1 MFCFDRKCQLFS
13 LHYVALTSINA
24 FLVAAE
30 TTVTSSISTE
40 PNGRISS
47 QLSTDKS
54 ENFSHV
60 SLFSTFIN
68 PTRVQIR
75 LSQPTITASIAQSLS
90 TGSAVPTRE
99 IVNENEEIVA
109 NRNSYLL
116 IIIVS
121 LNVFLILT
129 VCGMLG
135 ACLYCKRKRI
145 FHFLFQADVVENIY
159 DKNRLQSEANISQ
172 SSAQLLNKRHDYD
185 IEMSNMGR
193 NSLQRFTNDN
203 MLSVSLRQE
212 THFQQSEYEN
222 EPDLYLVPETYEARS
237 EYHQYLT
244 VV

>member
-1 MFCFDRKCQLFS
+1 MSIIFS
-13 LHYVALTSINA
+13 SLRSFNFHA

-30 TTVTSSISTE
+30 TTETSSLSIE
-40 PNGRISS
+40 PNDRLSS
-47 QLSTDKS
+47 KLSTDKS
-54 ENFSHV
+54 VTFSHV

-68 PTRVQIR
+68 STRVQIR
-75 LSQPTITASIAQSLS
+75 LSQPIITASIASSLS
-90 TGSAVPTRE
+90 TGSAVPTRV
-99 IVNENEEIVA
+99 IVNENKETVA
-109 NRNSYLL
+109 YRNSYLL

-121 LNVFLILT
+121 LNIFLILT

-135 ACLYCKRKRI
+135 ACLYSKRKRI

-159 DKNRLQSEANISQ
+159 DENRLQSEANISQ
-172 SSAQLLNKRHDYD
+172 SSAQLLNKRQAYD
-185 IEMSNMGR
+185 IEMSNMGQ

-212 THFQQSEYEN
+212 THFQQSEYEH
-222 EPDLYLVPETYEARS
+222 EPDLYLVPETYEARP

>member
-1 MFCFDRKCQLFS
+1 MSTIFS
-13 LHYVALTSINA
+13 SLRSFNFHA

-30 TTVTSSISTE
+30 TTVTSSLSNE
-40 PNGRISS
+40 PNDRISS
-47 QLSTDKS
+47 KLSTDKS
-54 ENFSHV
+54 VTFSHV

-68 PTRVQIR
+68 STRVQIS
-75 LSQPTITASIAQSLS
+75 LSQPIITASIASSLS
-90 TGSAVPTRE
+90 TGSAVPTRV
-99 IVNENEEIVA
+99 IVNENGETVA
-109 NRNSYLL
+109 YRNSYLL

-121 LNVFLILT
+121 LNIFIILT

-172 SSAQLLNKRHDYD
+172 SSAQLLNKRQAYD
-185 IEMSNMGR
+185 IEMSNMGQ

-212 THFQQSEYEN
+212 THFQQSEYEH
-222 EPDLYLVPETYEARS
+222 EPDLYLVPETYETRP

>member
-1 MFCFDRKCQLFS
+1 MSIIFS
-13 LHYVALTSINA
+13 SLRSFNFHA

-30 TTVTSSISTE
+30 TTVTSSLSNE
-40 PNGRISS
+40 PNDRISS
-47 QLSTDKS
+47 KLSTDKS
-54 ENFSHV
+54 VTFSHV

-68 PTRVQIR
+68 STRVQIS
-75 LSQPTITASIAQSLS
+75 LSQPIITASIASSLS
-90 TGSAVPTRE
+90 TGSAVPTRV
-99 IVNENEEIVA
+99 IVNENEETVA
-109 NRNSYLL
+109 YRNSYLL

-121 LNVFLILT
+121 LNIFIILT

-172 SSAQLLNKRHDYD
+172 SSAQLLNKRQDYD

-212 THFQQSEYEN
+212 THFQQSEYEH
-222 EPDLYLVPETYEARS
+222 EPDLYLVPETYETRP

>member
-1 MFCFDRKCQLFS
+1 M
-13 LHYVALTSINA
+13 
-24 FLVAAE
+24 
-30 TTVTSSISTE
+30 
-40 PNGRISS
+40 
-47 QLSTDKS
+47 
-54 ENFSHV
+54 
-60 SLFSTFIN
+60 
-68 PTRVQIR
+68 
-75 LSQPTITASIAQSLS
+75 
-90 TGSAVPTRE
+90 
-99 IVNENEEIVA
+99 
-109 NRNSYLL
+109 
-116 IIIVS
+116 
-121 LNVFLILT
+121 
-129 VCGMLG
+129 
-135 ACLYCKRKRI
+135 
-145 FHFLFQADVVENIY
+145 VENIY

>member
-1 MFCFDRKCQLFS
+1 MSIIFS
-13 LHYVALTSINA
+13 SLRSFNFHA

-30 TTVTSSISTE
+30 TTVTSSLSNE
-40 PNGRISS
+40 PNDRIFSK
-47 QLSTDKS
+47 LSTDKS
-54 ENFSHV
+54 VTFSHV

-68 PTRVQIR
+68 STRVQIS
-75 LSQPTITASIAQSLS
+75 LSQPIITASIASSLS
-90 TGSAVPTRE
+90 TGSAVPTRV
-99 IVNENEEIVA
+99 IVNENEETVA
-109 NRNSYLL
+109 YRNSYLL

-121 LNVFLILT
+121 LNIFIILT

-172 SSAQLLNKRHDYD
+172 SSAQLLNKRQDYD

-212 THFQQSEYEN
+212 THFQQSEYEH
-222 EPDLYLVPETYEARS
+222 EPDLYLVPETYETRP

>member
-1 MFCFDRKCQLFS
+1 MFCFDRKCQLIS
-13 LHYVALTSINA
+13 LHYVALTSITT

-30 TTVTSSISTE
+30 TTLTSSVSTE

-68 PTRVQIR
+68 STRVQIR
-75 LSQPTITASIAQSLS
+75 LSESTITASIAQSLS

-135 ACLYCKRKRI
+135 ACLYCKRRRI

-159 DKNRLQSEANISQ
+159 D
-172 SSAQLLNKRHDYD
+172 
-185 IEMSNMGR
+185 
-193 NSLQRFTNDN
+193 
-203 MLSVSLRQE
+203 
-212 THFQQSEYEN
+212 
-222 EPDLYLVPETYEARS
+222 
-237 EYHQYLT
+237 
-244 VV
+244 